1 MAKYTGPV
9 CKLCRREGD
18 KLFLK
23 GDRCYSEKCPFA
35 KGQIRRTPVFPPGQH
50 GSARKKLT
58 PYSIQLR
65 EKQKAKR
72 MYGLTEKQFKR
83 YYLRAEKMRGVV
95 GENMLSLIER
105 RLDNVVFR
113 MGMGISRAQ
122 SRQLVNHGHIQV
134 NGKKVDIPSFLVKE
148 GDVITVKP
156 TKKELGFFKDL
167 KNSKVA
173 NLPKWLSFDPE
184 TLTGKVEALP
194 ARDDIELS
202 IKEHLI
208 IELYSK

>member
-113 MGMGISRAQ
+113 MGMGFSRAQ

>member
-23 GDRCYSEKCPFA
+23 GERCYSDKCPFS
-35 KGQIRRTPVFPPGQH
+35 KGQIRKTPVFPPGQH
-50 GSARKKLT
+50 GSVRKKLT
-58 PYSIQLR
+58 PYSVQLR

-72 MYGLTEKQFKR
+72 IYGLTEKQFHR
-83 YYLRAEKMRGVV
+83 YYLKAERMRGVV
-95 GENMLSLIER
+95 GENMLALIER

-113 MGMGISRAQ
+113 MGMGSSRAQ

-134 NGKKVDIPSFLVKE
+134 NGQKVDIPSFLVKE
-148 GDVITVKP
+148 GDIITVKP
-156 TKKELGFFKDL
+156 SKKELGFFKDL
-167 KNSKVA
+167 KEIKVA
-173 NLPKWLSFDPE
+173 NLPKWLSFNPE
-184 TLTGKVEALP
+184 TLTGKIEALP
-194 ARDDIELS
+194 GRDDIELS
-202 IKEHLI
+202 IQEHLI